1 MSTQRFHLNLFQ
13 KALILIA
20 VPLAFELLL
29 LAALNGLLNEA
40 EREARQAERARAVI
54 AKTNHV
60 VEMFFD
66 IGLAFLAYDA
76 SSNKF
81 FERRYLN
88 LTAELPE
95 EIEALKSLVKDNPG
109 HADIVNRVSAGTEE
123 AMRTLTAVKRR
134 LDAGER
140 LNLVHAFQLRQ
151 KLNGM
156 VDELNV
162 IIKEEQTSQKI
173 NPDASV
179 KLKAMVKQLL
189 AAGVVV
195 SILLALALATIFHQG
210 TARRLKTLVDN
221 GVRLGRR
228 EKLTPLL
235 VGDDEIAQ
243 LDRVIHDAEAAL
255 TEYARKERAVIE
267 NAVDVI
273 CSVDAAAKFAAVSP
287 ASLQLWG
294 YKPEELVGRDWIELV
309 DQGDQDRCRKWAEKL
324 RSSGQSG
331 PVENKVRRKDG
342 SLVDMSWSATWS
354 ESEQSMFCV
363 AHDITERKEVERF
376 KQQFVAMVS
385 HDLRTPLSAVQSTL
399 SLLATGAWGGLSD
412 RGQQKVATAKT
423 NIRESIE
430 LINDL
435 LDLEKME
442 AGKMEMQIAETELA
456 PILQRSAEAISTLAE
471 TRAVQ
476 IKVPDTEAIVLA
488 DQGRL
493 SQVVMNL
500 LGNAVKFSPD
510 GGVVSIG
517 VELRPDWAEVRIS
530 DQGPGVPE
538 AYQQAIFER
547 FRQVPGTE
555 VQRQPSTGLGL
566 PICKAIVEAH
576 GGTIGVDSEAG
587 KGSTFWFLIPLKT
600 SALS

>member
-1 MSTQRFHLNLFQ
+1 M
-13 KALILIA
+13 
-20 VPLAFELLL
+20 
-29 LAALNGLLNEA
+29 
-40 EREARQAERARAVI
+40 I

-60 VEMFFD
+60 VELFFD
-66 IGLAFLAYDA
+66 VGIAFLAYDA
-76 SSNKF
+76 SSNRF
-81 FERRYLN
+81 FERRYLQ
-88 LTAELPE
+88 LSTQLPTE
-95 EIEALKSLVKDNPG
+95 VEALKVLVKENSE
-109 HADIVNRVSAGTEE
+109 HLAILNKVSAGTAE
-123 AMRTLTAVKRR
+123 ALDTLAAVKLR
-134 LDAGER
+134 LDKGER
-140 LNLVHAFQLRQ
+140 LNLVHAFQLRE

-156 VDELNV
+156 VDELNA
-162 IIKEEQTSQKI
+162 IIKDEQASQKV
-173 NPDASV
+173 NPDASD
-179 KLKAMVKQLL
+179 KLKALVKQLL

-195 SILLALALATIFHQG
+195 SILLALALVTVFHQG

-221 GVRLGRR
+221 GVRLGKR
-228 EKLTPLL
+228 ETLTPLL
-235 VGDDEIAQ
+235 EGDDEIAG
-243 LDRVIHDAEAAL
+243 LDRVIHDAKAAL

-273 CSVDAAAKFAAVSP
+273 CSVDAASKFAAVSP

-294 YKPEELVGRDWIELV
+294 YKPEELVGRNWIELV
-309 DQGDQDRCRKWAEKL
+309 DEGDLDRSLKWAEKL
-324 RSSGQSG
+324 RSGSQTG
-331 PVENKVRRKDG
+331 PVENKVKRKDG
-342 SLVDMSWSATWS
+342 SLIDMAWSAHWS
-354 ESEQSMFCV
+354 EAEQSMFCV
-363 AHDITERKEVERF
+363 AHDVTERKEVERF

-412 RGQQKVATAKT
+412 RGQQKVATANT

-442 AGKMEMQIAETELA
+442 AGKLELQIAEAPLA

-471 TRAVQ
+471 TRQVQ
-476 IKVPDTEAIVLA
+476 IKVPETDLVLLV
-488 DQGRL
+488 DQGRI

-510 GGVVSIG
+510 GGVVSVG
-517 VELRPDWAEVRIS
+517 VEMRPGWAEVRVS

-576 GGTIGVDSEAG
+576 GGSIGVDSQAG
-587 KGSTFWFLIPLKT
+587 KGSTFWFLIPLRT
-600 SALS
+600 PPSE